1 MLALSPTLRQWT
13 YIATELYDD
22 IYVAFRRSQ
31 CSSCRRHAS
40 RHVRPARTTHR
51 HKAMN
56 LCSLAMAATSPPPAA
71 TAPAA
76 HATANSLPSFLNMY
90 SCFLYFFVFL
100 FFFLYTVLYSFNQLF
115 PTSFLTLFLSFPR
128 QYLIL
133 PCFFLLSFTLFL
145 LHFVHF
151 LHVCPFLL
159 PLFLLSH

>member
-1 MLALSPTLRQWT
+1 M
-13 YIATELYDD
+13 
-22 IYVAFRRSQ
+22 AFRRSQ

-100 FFFLYTVLYSFNQLF
+100 FFSSIMYCIPSISSFPLLFSLYSSLF
-115 PTSFLTLFLSFPR
+115 HASISFS
-128 QYLIL
+128 

>member
-1 MLALSPTLRQWT
+1 M
-13 YIATELYDD
+13 YDD

-100 FFFLYTVLYSFNQLF
+100 FFFLCTVFLQSALSHFFSHSIPLF
-115 PTSFLTLFLSFPR
+115 STTVSHSPLVFFCFLSHFFSYTLFISCMSALSFCL
-128 QYLIL
+128 YF
-133 PCFFLLSFTLFL
+133 FFLIS
-145 LHFVHF
+145 
-151 LHVCPFLL
+151 
-159 PLFLLSH
+159 